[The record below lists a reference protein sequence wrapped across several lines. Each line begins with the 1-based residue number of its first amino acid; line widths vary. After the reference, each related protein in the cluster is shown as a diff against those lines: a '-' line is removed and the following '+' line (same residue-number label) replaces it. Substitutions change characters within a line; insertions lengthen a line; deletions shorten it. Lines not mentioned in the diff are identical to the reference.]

1 MWQEIWK
8 LTIGSALPWHNS
20 LMPWCSQWH
29 TGSRR
34 KCLAWTEWL
43 RFGQFI
49 LICIDSDSNETSRTQ
64 DIKEIEDTSLDIAGG
79 KLCMSFA
86 SFHSSMLSLPNFFL
100 TRPVAGH
107 KETEDRE
114 SERETC
120 CYIYIMPFVH
130 DVWRVHTSYL
140 IILVCTPDI
149 LAQYIRVQYAFTF
162 QCQLLRNIVANQQPE
177 RKKGRR
183 RERVRG
189 KLSHLQYRFSSMK
202 TQHEL
207 PLHGPHTS
215 SGWTVAEK
223 KKLFTI
229 ITQIMCV
236 PNRSKSRRRSH
247 EV

>member
-189 KLSHLQYRFSSMK
+189 KL
-202 TQHEL
+202 
-207 PLHGPHTS
+207 
-215 SGWTVAEK
+215 WTMMTMTG
-223 KKLFTI
+223 FFF
-229 ITQIMCV
+229 
-236 PNRSKSRRRSH
+236 
-247 EV
+247 

>member
-8 LTIGSALPWHNS
+8 LTIGSALPWHNC

-43 RFGQFI
+43 RFGRFI

-86 SFHSSMLSLPNFFL
+86 SFHSSMLSLLNFFL

-114 SERETC
+114 RERERDMLS
-120 CYIYIMPFVH
+120 YIYRAFCT
-130 DVWRVHTSYL
+130 WRVTCAY
-140 IILVCTPDI
+140 IILDHTCMYAWYLGQI
-149 LAQYIRVQYAFTF
+149 HQGSIRFHISVPTAAKHCSKSAT
-162 QCQLLRNIVANQQPE
+162 REKEGEKE
-177 RKKGRR
+177 RKGK
-183 RERVRG
+183 REIVDHDDHD
-189 KLSHLQYRFSSMK
+189 SF
-202 TQHEL
+202 
-207 PLHGPHTS
+207 
-215 SGWTVAEK
+215 
-223 KKLFTI
+223 FF
-229 ITQIMCV
+229 
-236 PNRSKSRRRSH
+236 
-247 EV
+247 

>member
-8 LTIGSALPWHNS
+8 LTIGSALPWHNC

-43 RFGQFI
+43 RFGRFI

-86 SFHSSMLSLPNFFL
+86 SFHSSMLSLLNFFL

-114 SERETC
+114 RERERHVVVYISCLLYMTC
-120 CYIYIMPFVH
+120 
-130 DVWRVHTSYL
+130 DVCIHHTWSYL
-140 IILVCTPDI
+140 
-149 LAQYIRVQYAFTF
+149 Y
-162 QCQLLRNIVANQQPE
+162 
-177 RKKGRR
+177 
-183 RERVRG
+183 VRLISWPNTSG
-189 KLSHLQYRFSSMK
+189 FNTLSHFSANCCE
-202 TQHEL
+202 TL
-207 PLHGPHTS
+207 
-215 SGWTVAEK
+215 
-223 KKLFTI
+223 
-229 ITQIMCV
+229 
-236 PNRSKSRRRSH
+236 
-247 EV
+247 